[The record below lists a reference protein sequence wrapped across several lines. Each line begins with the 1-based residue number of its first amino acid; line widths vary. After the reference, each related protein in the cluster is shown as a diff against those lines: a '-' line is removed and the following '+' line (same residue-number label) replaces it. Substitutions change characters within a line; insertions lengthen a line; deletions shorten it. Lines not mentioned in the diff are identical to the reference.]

1 MKYKVGITLALASV
15 AGFALVGPVV
25 AGPEFKNKYD
35 DIGADW

>member
-25 AGPEFKNKYD
+25 AP
-35 DIGADW
+35 ARP